1 MRLLRAGDLPNR
13 DERSHHYP
21 TSPGLPHFLSSLFT
35 SHHPLSERHTTCIP
49 ASSQLSPSWEL
60 APREPPVSDSQRVS
74 FVAATTSPSQRTAP
88 LPSVSTRDGLA
99 NPQLGWR
106 EASVAQRAQPVKI
119 AIGIAYR
126 AACRRGRKPE
136 PAIIGNRAADASA
149 PALRSEPDIATMN
162 LISVDS
168 NDSMQQ

>member
-1 MRLLRAGDLPNR
+1 MRLRRAGDLPNR

-21 TSPGLPHFLSSLFT
+21 TSPGLPHFLRSLFT
-35 SHHPLSERHTTCIP
+35 SHHSLSERHTTCIP

-119 AIGIAYR
+119 AIGIAR
-126 AACRRGRKPE
+126 TARHAAAGGSR
-136 PAIIGNRAADASA
+136 NRPLLGTARPTPRPRHFDPNPTSQ
-149 PALRSEPDIATMN
+149 P
-162 LISVDS
+162 
-168 NDSMQQ
+168 